1 MDRLIRLL
9 AALLAVGVLAV
20 PQARAASA
28 PRIVS
33 LAPHIT
39 ELLFAAGAGER
50 LVGVSAYSDYPPAA
64 KQLPRIGDAFRLDYE
79 RILALHP
86 DLAVAWASGT
96 PQPVIARLRAL
107 GVPVT
112 VLGIRTLEDIPAAIE
127 QLGRL
132 AGTGKAADAAAARF
146 RERLD
151 AMRADYAGRPPVTVF
166 IELDQ
171 QPLFTVTGRHM
182 ISEVV
187 SICGGRNVFASLPGL
202 APPVDLEAVV
212 AADPEAILYTGPDPD
227 PARFWHGRNE
237 IRAVRDGNV
246 LKVPGD
252 FVSRATPRV
261 LLGVKR
267 VCQALDA
274 VRERERAQQER

>member
-39 ELLFAAGAGER
+39 ELLFAAGAGGR

-86 DLAVAWASGT
+86 DVAVAWASGT
-96 PQPVIARLRAL
+96 PQPVIDRLRAL

-127 QLGRL
+127 RLGRL

-146 RERLD
+146 RQRLA
-151 AMRADYAGRPPVTVF
+151 AMRADYAGRPPVSVF

-227 PARFWHGRNE
+227 PARFWRGRNE
-237 IRAVRDGNV
+237 IRAVRDRDV

-252 FVSRATPRV
+252 LVSRATPRV

-267 VCQALDA
+267 VCEALDA
-274 VRERERAQQER
+274 VRQRRSAADR

>member
-64 KQLPRIGDAFRLDYE
+64 RELPRIGDAFRLDYE
-79 RILALHP
+79 RVLALHP
-86 DLAVAWASGT
+86 DVAVAWASGT
-96 PQPVIARLRAL
+96 PQPVIDRLRAF

-127 QLGRL
+127 RLGRL
-132 AGTGKAADAAAARF
+132 AGTGEAADAAASRF
-146 RERLD
+146 REQL
-151 AMRADYAGRPPVTVF
+151 AAIRADYAGRPPVSVF

-212 AADPEAILYTGPDPD
+212 AADPEAILYTGPDLD
-227 PARFWHGRNE
+227 PARFWRGRNE

-252 FVSRATPRV
+252 LVSRATPRV
-261 LLGVKR
+261 LLGIKR
-267 VCQALDA
+267 VCEALDA
-274 VRERERAQQER
+274 VRQRRTAGDG